1 MDGRGVTLVELVAAM
16 SVAAALAG
24 VAVFEFRDL
33 QAEWHLSGAV
43 RQVVLD
49 LRTARIAAIAEA
61 RTHGL
66 RFGTAAAAYT
76 REAQGDDGVFTANGL
91 PRRLPAG
98 VRIVECT
105 GRGGSVRFRPLGNA
119 SSFGTIT
126 IEGSGMSTRRV
137 VVDMAGRVRVAR

>member
-49 LRTARIAAIAEA
+49 LRMARIAAIAEA

-66 RFGTAAAAYT
+66 RFDTAAAAYT
-76 REAQGDDGVFTANGL
+76 PESQDDDGAFTANGL
-91 PRRLPAG
+91 PRRLPGA

-105 GRGGSVRFRPLGNA
+105 ARGGAVRFRPLGNA
-119 SSFGTIT
+119 ASFGTIT
-126 IEGSGMSTRRV
+126 IEGPDTSSRRI

>member
-1 MDGRGVTLVELVAAM
+1 MDHRGLTLVELVAAM

-49 LRTARIAAIAEA
+49 LRMARIAAIAEA

-66 RFGTAAAAYT
+66 RFETAAAAYN
-76 REAQGDDGVFTANGL
+76 REVQGDDGAFTVNGL
-91 PRRLPAG
+91 PRRLPGG
-98 VRIVECT
+98 VRVVECT
-105 GRGGSVRFRPLGNA
+105 GRGSSVRFRPLGNA

-126 IEGSGMSTRRV
+126 IEGPGIGPRRI
-137 VVDMAGRVRVAR
+137 VVDMAGRVRVTR